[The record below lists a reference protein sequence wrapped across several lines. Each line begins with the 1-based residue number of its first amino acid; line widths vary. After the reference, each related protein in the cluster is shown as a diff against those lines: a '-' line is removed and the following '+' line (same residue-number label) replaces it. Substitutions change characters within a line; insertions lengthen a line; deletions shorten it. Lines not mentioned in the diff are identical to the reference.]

1 MTESERRTS
10 GQGEPGGRPGAED
23 ILSELEE
30 FTGSYESHTGTPMS
44 PGLKDRLVQYVGE
57 LYKWNDRAA
66 LLSKKDEVR
75 VVERHV
81 MDSLSLLAFVH
92 ETEKVSLLDIGSGAG
107 FPAIPLKLA
116 APGFSVAMVE
126 SVRKKALF
134 LNYVIGKLGLT
145 DICTLEDRME
155 NAPWRA
161 ISQEGFD
168 IVTSRATHN
177 LDELIPLAVP
187 SVKRGGLLIAYKGG
201 RYEDELEAAGPALAK
216 TSLRL
221 VTVWE
226 SPWGPGRLM
235 AFHRS

>member
-1 MTESERRTS
+1 MTQSDSKTS
-10 GQGEPGGRPGAED
+10 GGADAAGRPGAD
-23 ILSELEE
+23 AILLEIEE
-30 FTGSYESHTGTPMS
+30 FTGSYESQTGAPMS
-44 PGLKDRLVQYVGE
+44 AELKEGIVQYVGE

-66 LLSKKDEVR
+66 LLSKKDETR

-92 ETEKVSLLDIGSGAG
+92 ETEGVSLLDIGSGAG

-116 APGFSVAMVE
+116 APGLSVAMVE

-134 LNYVIGKLGLT
+134 LKYVIGKLGLS
-145 DICTLEDRME
+145 DICALEDRME
-155 NAPWRA
+155 NGPWRA
-161 ISQEGFD
+161 MSAEGFD

-187 SVKRGGLLIAYKGG
+187 AVKRGGLLIAYKGG
-201 RYEDELEAAGPALAK
+201 RYEDELVAAASALAK

-235 AFHRS
+235 AFQRS